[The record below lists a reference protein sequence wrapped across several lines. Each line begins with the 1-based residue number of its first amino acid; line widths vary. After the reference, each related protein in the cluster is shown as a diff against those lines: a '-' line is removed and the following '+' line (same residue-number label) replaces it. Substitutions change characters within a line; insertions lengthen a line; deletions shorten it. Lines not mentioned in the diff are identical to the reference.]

1 MVANPAAFNFTLTK
15 FGSGCPSEIAIYVYG
30 FNRND
35 SEAKEEFNRIR
46 MSLSHN
52 NYRIPLVGFSW
63 NSNVLWNRA
72 KINAKENGPML
83 AEYIIGFH
91 KNCPRTGIRLIAH
104 SLGAA
109 VVDESLV
116 NLSNNSKWKGKIA
129 SVHLLGAAIDNTLIR
144 NHTSA
149 IVHVVHK
156 FYNLYNPEDDGLK
169 VNQ

>member
-1 MVANPAAFNFTLTK
+1 MFRGIEPRSMPKRTAQSLQYISLVFT
-15 FGSGCPSEIAIYVYG
+15 
-30 FNRND
+30 
-35 SEAKEEFNRIR
+35 
-46 MSLSHN
+46 
-52 NYRIPLVGFSW
+52 
-63 NSNVLWNRA
+63 
-72 KINAKENGPML
+72 
-83 AEYIIGFH
+83 
-91 KNCPRTGIRLIAH
+91 RTVPEIRLIAH

-129 SVHLLGAAIDNTLIR
+129 SVHLLGAAIYNTLIR

-149 IVHVVHK
+149 LVHVVHK